1 MPYIADKEVRKEL
14 DDVVRKHSTL
24 WFTKGN
30 LNYLICRIWKFITAS
45 NGVSY
50 DEARKMI
57 GELECAKM
65 EIYRRW
71 VAPYED
77 VKKEENSDVGE

>member
-1 MPYIADKEVRKEL
+1 MPYIKDKEVRREL
-14 DDVVRKHSTL
+14 DAVVRNHSKL

-30 LNYLICRIWKFITAS
+30 LNYLICRIWKHITAS

-50 DEARKMI
+50 DDARKMI
-57 GELECAKM
+57 GELETAKL

-71 VAPYED
+71 VVPYE
-77 VKKEENSDVGE
+77 EEKRIDNGDVGE

>member
-1 MPYIADKEVRKEL
+1 MPYITEGRKTIKEFLYKNATIML
-14 DDVVRKHSTL
+14 K
-24 WFTKGN
+24 KGS
-30 LNYLICRIWKFITAS
+30 LNYLICRLWKLQTAS

-50 DEARKMI
+50 DEARKFI

-77 VKKEENSDVGE
+77 KKREENGDI